1 MAAQPQPDEPRRVE
15 PFGNILAT
23 LQKGRTHAELGRA
36 LVALTEAV
44 VATGKA
50 GTLTL
55 TLKISPS
62 KQFGM
67 VELEDKVTAKP
78 PEPERY
84 ASLFYV
90 ADDHNLTRS
99 DPNQLELPVG
109 PRAVANDEGTATR

>member
-1 MAAQPQPDEPRRVE
+1 MPKQQPEPETDGRRTE

-23 LQKGRTHAELGRA
+23 LQKGRTHIELGRA
-36 LVALTEAV
+36 LQDLTEAV
-44 VATGKA
+44 RATGKA
-50 GTLTL
+50 GTLTFA
-55 TLKISPS
+55 LKVSPS

-67 VELEDKVTAKP
+67 VELEDKITVKP

-90 ADDHNLTRS
+90 TDDANLTRR

-109 PRAVANDEGTATR
+109 PRAVANDES